1 MGAPNA
7 MDMILGGLCVIMV
20 LDATRRSIG
29 WPLPF
34 VTVIFVL
41 YSYLG
46 NLIPGSFGHRGYDIH
61 RILNQMFMTTEGIFG
76 IPLGVV
82 VTIVFLFILFGAFLD
97 KGGGLCVVREM
108 IKALPG
114 ERVVYFADRAR
125 QPYGALPHQV
135 AEGLV
140 LESLQFLLDQGVKAI
155 VIACNTA
162 SAAGYEAAR
171 KRFSV
176 PVFSVIGPGIPAAC
190 KATRNKRVGLI
201 GTKGTVESH
210 AHADI
215 FAALD
220 PAIQVFG
227 RPCPLLPPLIELGNI
242 DSDETRLAIE
252 TYLQPLKE
260 QDIDTLMLGCT
271 HFPFL
276 HRLIRNTLGDN
287 ITIVDPNGYLIQ
299 ELREVLTER
308 NSLGDGIA
316 SEGEHRFIVS
326 RFPDIFQQ
334 VGSMLLGWPIRCV
347 EEILVGKPAEGHVIQ
362 EKDLYNPEM
371 KTDVQELLKG

>member
-1 MGAPNA
+1 MNSDGPIGVF
-7 MDMILGGLCVIMV
+7 DTGVGGL
-20 LDATRRSIG
+20 S
-29 WPLPF
+29 
-34 VTVIFVL
+34 
-41 YSYLG
+41 
-46 NLIPGSFGHRGYDIH
+46 
-61 RILNQMFMTTEGIFG
+61 
-76 IPLGVV
+76 
-82 VTIVFLFILFGAFLD
+82 
-97 KGGGLCVVREM
+97 VVREM
-108 IKALPG
+108 LRVLPG

-125 QPYGALPHQV
+125 QPYGALPHEV

-162 SAAGYEAAR
+162 SAAAYEAAR
-171 KRFSV
+171 RRFPV

-201 GTKGTVESH
+201 GTKGTVESR

-227 RPCPLLPPLIELGNI
+227 QACPLLPALIEFGKI
-242 DSDETRLAIE
+242 DADDTRLAME
-252 TYLQPLKE
+252 TYLQPLQE

-276 HRLIRNTLGDN
+276 NGLIRNILGRN
-287 ITIVDPNGYLIQ
+287 VSIVDPNAYLIQ

-308 NSLGDGIA
+308 NILGEGIV
-316 SEGEHRFIVS
+316 SQGEHRFIVS
-326 RFPDIFQQ
+326 RFPDIFQE
-334 VGSMLLGWPIRCV
+334 VGSMLLGRPIRHV
-347 EEILVGKPAEGHVIQ
+347 EEILVGKPVEGCEIPERDMYDP
-362 EKDLYNPEM
+362 EKKNDVHEFL
-371 KTDVQELLKG
+371 KT

>member
-7 MDMILGGLCVIMV
+7 MDMILGGWRIIKVKN
-20 LDATRRSIG
+20 ATRRSIG

-46 NLIPGSFGHRGYDIH
+46 NLIPGGFGHRGYDIH
-61 RILNQMFMTTEGIFG
+61 RLLNQMFMTTEGSFG

>member
-1 MGAPNA
+1 MECDSPIGVF
-7 MDMILGGLCVIMV
+7 DTGVGGL
-20 LDATRRSIG
+20 S
-29 WPLPF
+29 
-34 VTVIFVL
+34 
-41 YSYLG
+41 
-46 NLIPGSFGHRGYDIH
+46 
-61 RILNQMFMTTEGIFG
+61 
-76 IPLGVV
+76 
-82 VTIVFLFILFGAFLD
+82 
-97 KGGGLCVVREM
+97 VVREM
-108 IKALPG
+108 LRVLPG

-125 QPYGALPHQV
+125 QPYGALPRQV

-227 RPCPLLPPLIELGNI
+227 RPCPLLPPLIELGKI
-242 DSDETRLAIE
+242 DSDETRLVVE
-252 TYLQPLKE
+252 TYLQPLTE
-260 QDIDTLMLGCT
+260 QRIDTLMLGCT
-271 HFPFL
+271 HFPFVVE
-276 HRLIRNTLGDN
+276 LIQGILGRN
-287 ITIVDPNGYLIQ
+287 IAIVDPNRDLVRG
-299 ELREVLTER
+299 LRTVLTGLNGLR
-308 NSLGDGIA
+308 GGIA
-316 SEGEHRFIVS
+316 GREEHRFIVS
-326 RFPDIFQQ
+326 RFPETFRE
-334 VGSMLLGWPIRCV
+334 VGSMLLGWPIRGV
-347 EEILVGKPAEGHVIQ
+347 EDILVGKPVEGYAIP

-371 KTDVQELLKG
+371 KTDVHEPLKA